1 MNNNT
6 KDADMDTNLKQMIM
20 VYMGKTDENNKL
32 LINSNK
38 TLQETVQKH
47 EMEMATFGSMIKD
60 LYGKLDE
67 IKNQTETNTGDI
79 FAIKENER
87 ITSGQRNMILK
98 EAYKRIC
105 DFLEPGTVSWA
116 KYYKMYFQD
125 LYRYLRQN
133 NYLQR
138 PNSET
143 RKKDF
148 DNVMEGFT
156 DWYPDE
162 KTLRKNADTYAEARI
177 EAKKQG
183 YIK

>member
-1 MNNNT
+1 MNNLVEVNKANKNT
-6 KDADMDTNLKQMIM
+6 DLNIMFKGLIESMDKNTTAVAQTLEVHSAQLMANTRLI
-20 VYMGKTDENNKL
+20 KTI
-32 LINSNK
+32 INQVEDVK
-38 TLQETVQKH
+38 T
-47 EMEMATFGSMIKD
+47 
-60 LYGKLDE
+60 
-67 IKNQTETNTGDI
+67 QTETNTSEI
-79 FAIKENER
+79 IAIKENER
-87 ITSGQRNMILK
+87 ITSGQRNKILK